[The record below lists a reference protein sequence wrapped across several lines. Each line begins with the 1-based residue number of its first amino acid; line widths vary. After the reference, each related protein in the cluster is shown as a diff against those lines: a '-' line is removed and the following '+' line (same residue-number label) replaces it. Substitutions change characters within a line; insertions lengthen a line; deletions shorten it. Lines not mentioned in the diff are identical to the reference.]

1 MQANILC
8 MYCILC
14 SVNADCSRA
23 LTYRESEIPLASFFN
38 NKRKKSSGSIL
49 LLLTMSMSI
58 TNNLLGRIVGVNKI
72 NQTMIKYGI
81 ILCYIYKEDHFAHTS
96 MMVQKVARI

>member
-49 LLLTMSMSI
+49 LLLT
-58 TNNLLGRIVGVNKI
+58 NNLLGRIVGVNKI

-96 MMVQKVARI
+96 MMVQKVARIKDVKKK